1 MKLSFNR
8 LKRQVNETIAK
19 GCMRWNTEKYQVG
32 FYVCDKPNCNKD
44 LDQGDCAHVCEER
57 KASMKQPLLAQQ
69 LSELFSSF
77 AHHHVPSPKVA
88 VKQQVL
94 HRKTASYT
102 TLYIG

>member
-8 LKRQVNETIAK
+8 LKRQVNETIAT

-94 HRKTASYT
+94 HRVKTAPYT
-102 TLYIG
+102 TLYI